1 LEYNEFALK
10 NRFAAEDESAAQ
22 EDLDRQRAWFEEAGA
37 DLTALKA
44 EQDALKDA
52 AGTISDQTEYDR
64 LGGLMQG
71 LQQEKDE
78 LEGALQE
85 FTDELQRKRDEQEAN
100 ENARREAAEQEE
112 KERALEA
119 EGRAAQDRQRE
130 RERAEQDL
138 QNMHRYI
145 QEWHNEQD
153 DIYRKL
159 NETTDARKYQEYDAA
174 LRELAQR
181 IEEEHD
187 YIRDVK
193 LISNNSIKL
202 IKITRDTLTTFRP
215 KRCNKHL
222 RPLKAELTVSKVR
235 ERLSNRDKVKPRLPR
250 DSMSNTTQ
258 LLLLIDHQTGL
269 KNLLSD
275 TRRHSMISK
284 EKSRSSREM
293 SKRLKR

>member
-1 LEYNEFALK
+1 MKPLTLENIK
-10 NRFAAEDESAAQ
+10 NTMPRS
-22 EDLDRQRAWFEEAGA
+22 
-37 DLTALKA
+37 
-44 EQDALKDA
+44 
-52 AGTISDQTEYDR
+52 
-64 LGGLMQG
+64 
-71 LQQEKDE
+71 
-78 LEGALQE
+78 
-85 FTDELQRKRDEQEAN
+85 
-100 ENARREAAEQEE
+100 ENS
-112 KERALEA
+112 
-119 EGRAAQDRQRE
+119 
-130 RERAEQDL
+130 
-138 QNMHRYI
+138 
-145 QEWHNEQD
+145 
-153 DIYRKL
+153 L
-159 NETTDARKYQEYDAA
+159 NE
-174 LRELAQR
+174 LRRSTITSETS
-181 IEEEHD
+181 
-187 YIRDVK
+187 K

-258 LLLLIDHQTGL
+258 LLRLTDHQTGL